1 MTRTREFHA
10 TPRPRGGGART
21 AAVRMAAVL
30 GGAALALAGCTT
42 DSTGG
47 APAPGGT
54 TTATTDTPTTVPGDG
69 GTAAPEP
76 TRADTPAPDP
86 APVDSPVSEPTRP
99 HSTAPATTTTEA
111 ASGAFWD
118 PCSIPE
124 SELVAVGL
132 DPATEVRMA
141 ESMFAACEW
150 QSTDRTFE
158 LILTHS
164 GDSMDYVL
172 TPGNYKDLR
181 RSEYYG
187 REFAVFRAASDSD
200 NTGCLIVTPAEAG
213 SFVFT
218 LRNSQPDGED
228 ACLTIQR
235 VGTGLFH
242 SLP

>member
-1 MTRTREFHA
+1 A
-10 TPRPRGGGART
+10 APRRG
-21 AAVRMAAVL
+21 
-30 GGAALALAGCTT
+30 
-42 DSTGG
+42 
-47 APAPGGT
+47 
-54 TTATTDTPTTVPGDG
+54 GDG
-69 GTAAPEP
+69 GTKAPEPTRADTAPIDSPGSEP
-76 TRADTPAPDP
+76 TRADTPAP
-86 APVDSPVSEPTRP
+86 APIDSPGPEPTRP
-99 HSTAPATTTTEA
+99 DTTAPSTEP

-124 SELVAVGL
+124 SEVVAVGL
-132 DPATEVRMA
+132 DPATEVRTT
-141 ESMFAACEW
+141 ESMFASCQWLA
-150 QSTDRTFE
+150 TDRSFD

-187 REFAVFRAASDSD
+187 REFAVFRAVSDSD
-200 NTGCLIVTPAEAG
+200 NIGCLIVTPAAAG

-218 LRNSQPDGED
+218 LRNSRPDGED

-235 VGTGLFH
+235 VSAGLFH